1 MIDVPFTNP
10 FRYSPH
16 PLVRKAARE
25 VMERL
30 DSMISSG
37 LLSDEVARG
46 FTEGKMLG
54 VLVCRS
60 EDKSTERHSEERSDV
75 GISTLAAFSGNVG
88 GQSHIEGFVP
98 PIFDL
103 MEEGGYYR
111 THEAEITAVNKEIE
125 EMGLLEKEPLEL
137 RLKESRV
144 NMEVEISMLKTKKKE
159 CSSIAESQFANG
171 EIKRAKDRWKNT
183 ISELETQLSE
193 VRDRIK
199 SLKRLRAGKSDKLQR
214 WIFEQYIVHNAAGEK
229 ASILDIFQKQGLMPP
244 GGTGDCAAPKL
255 LNYAYTH
262 GLKPIAMG
270 EFWYGKSPATA
281 VRTHGHFYP
290 SCTSKCGPLLSYM
303 MQGMDVSGYGMFQ
316 GPPPASQAPPSRG
329 WHVLSTFPYPETS
342 ATSGNICN
350 ISLNAAVIYE
360 DEEIVVA
367 CKPSG
372 MPSVPGLDGRESL
385 QEWLQK
391 ELQIPVISV
400 HRLDMDTSGVIVFA
414 KNSHAEISLK
424 KQFEEHTVKKTYMA
438 RLSPADTH
446 RFAGDVPL
454 LKAGDK
460 GIIDLSLGPDYDER
474 PRQKVDPTQGK
485 ESLTEYEVVSVN
497 EDGSTDILFH
507 PHTGRTHQLR
517 VHSAHLRGLGR
528 PILGDLLYGGCG
540 TVWTETS
547 ECSGNPACTRLHLH
561 AHSITFLHPTTGKTL
576 TFSTPLASE
585 A

>member
-1 MIDVPFTNP
+1 MIDAPFTNP

-25 VMERL
+25 LMERL
-30 DSMISSG
+30 DGMISSG
-37 LLSDEVARG
+37 LLSDEVAKG
-46 FTEGKMLG
+46 FTDGKMLG
-54 VLVCRS
+54 VMVC
-60 EDKSTERHSEERSDV
+60 HSEERSDV

-88 GQSHIEGFVP
+88 GQSHVEGFVP

-103 MEEGGYYR
+103 MEDGGYYR
-111 THEAEITAVNKEIE
+111 VHEAEITAVNKEIE
-125 EMGLLEKEPLEL
+125 EMELLEKEPLEL
-137 RLKESRV
+137 RLKEARI
-144 NMEVEISMLKTKKKE
+144 NMEAEIFLLKTKKKE

-199 SLKRLRAGKSDKLQR
+199 SLKKLRAGKSDKLQR

-255 LNYAYTH
+255 LNYAYAN
-262 GLKPIAMG
+262 GLRPLAMG
-270 EFWYGKSPATA
+270 EFWYGKSPATT

-290 SCTSKCGPLLSYM
+290 SCTSKCGPLLSFM
-303 MQGMDVSGYGMFQ
+303 MQGLVTLEVWDGHPTPPGYC
-316 GPPPASQAPPSRG
+316 
-329 WHVLSTFPYPETS
+329 STYDS
-342 ATSGNICN
+342 
-350 ISLNAAVIYE
+350 SLEAGVVFE

-391 ELQIPVISV
+391 ELQIPVIAV
-400 HRLDMDTSGVIVFA
+400 HRLDMDTSGIIVFA
-414 KNSHAEISLK
+414 KNSHAEICLK

-460 GIIDLSLGPDYDER
+460 GIIELPLSPDYDER
-474 PRQKVDPTQGK
+474 PRQKVDPAQGK
-485 ESLTEYEVVSVN
+485 ESLTEYEVISVN
-497 EDGSTDILFH
+497 ENGTTDILFY

-517 VHSAHLRGLGR
+517 VHSAHLSGLGR

-540 TVWTETS
+540 TVWSETS
-547 ECSGNPACTRLHLH
+547 ECTGNPACTRLHLH

>member
-1 MIDVPFTNP
+1 MIDTPFTNP

-16 PLVRKAARE
+16 PLVRKASGE

-30 DSMISSG
+30 DGMISSG
-37 LLSDEVARG
+37 LLSDEVAKG

-54 VLVCRS
+54 VLVC
-60 EDKSTERHSEERSDV
+60 HSEERSDV

-103 MEEGGYYR
+103 MEDGGYYR
-111 THEAEITAVNKEIE
+111 VHEAEITAINKEIE
-125 EMGLLEKEPLEL
+125 EMELLEKEPLEQI
-137 RLKESRV
+137 LKESRE
-144 NMEVEISMLKTKKKE
+144 NMEVEISVLKTKKKE

-171 EIKRAKDRWKNT
+171 EIKRAKDRWKTT

-193 VRDRIK
+193 IRDRIK
-199 SLKRLRAGKSDKLQR
+199 SLKKFRAGKSDKLQR

-303 MQGMDVSGYGMFQ
+303 MQGLVTPEMWGEKTKSLPTSLGPSHSQGHGRPWFFHPTPPGYC
-316 GPPPASQAPPSRG
+316 
-329 WHVLSTFPYPETS
+329 STYDS
-342 ATSGNICN
+342 
-350 ISLNAAVIYE
+350 SLEAAVVFE

-414 KNSHAEISLK
+414 KNSHAEICLK

-446 RFAGDVPL
+446 RFVGEIPL

-460 GIIDLSLGPDYDER
+460 GIIDLPLSSDYDER
-474 PRQKVDPTQGK
+474 PRQKVDLAQGK
-485 ESLTEYEVVSVN
+485 NSLTEYEVTAVN
-497 EDGSTDILFH
+497 EDGTTDIVFY

-517 VHSAHLRGLGR
+517 VHSAHLRGLSR
-528 PILGDLLYGGCG
+528 PILGDLLYGGSG
-540 TVWTETS
+540 TVWSEAS

-561 AHSITFLHPTTGKTL
+561 AHSITFLHPTTGHPV
-576 TFSTPLASE
+576 TFSI
-585 A
+585 

>member
-1 MIDVPFTNP
+1 MIDAPFTNP

-16 PLVRKAARE
+16 PLVRKAAME

-30 DSMISSG
+30 DGMISSG
-37 LLSDEVARG
+37 LLSDEVAKG

-54 VLVCRS
+54 VLVCHSGER
-60 EDKSTERHSEERSDV
+60 STERHSEERSDV
-75 GISTLAAFSGNVG
+75 GITTLAAFSGNVG

-125 EMGLLEKEPLEL
+125 EMELLEKEPLEL

-199 SLKRLRAGKSDKLQR
+199 SLKKLRACKSDELQR

-262 GLKPIAMG
+262 GLKPLAMG

-303 MQGMDVSGYGMFQ
+303 MQGLATPPGYC
-316 GPPPASQAPPSRG
+316 
-329 WHVLSTFPYPETS
+329 STYDS
-342 ATSGNICN
+342 
-350 ISLNAAVIYE
+350 SLEAAVIYE
-360 DEEIVVA
+360 DEAIVVA

-400 HRLDMDTSGVIVFA
+400 HRLDMDTSGMIVFA

-460 GIIDLSLGPDYDER
+460 GIIELPLNPDYDER
-474 PRQKVDPTQGK
+474 PRQKVDPAQGK
-485 ESLTEYEVVSVN
+485 NSLTEYEVVSVN

>member
-1 MIDVPFTNP
+1 MIDAPFTNP

-30 DSMISSG
+30 DGVISSG
-37 LLSDEVARG
+37 LLSEEVARG

-54 VLVCRS
+54 VLVCHS
-60 EDKSTERHSEERSDV
+60 EERSTERHSEERSDV
-75 GISTLAAFSGNVG
+75 GISTLAAFSGNIG
-88 GQSHIEGFVP
+88 GQSHIDGFVP

-103 MEEGGYYR
+103 MEEDGYYR
-111 THEAEITAVNKEIE
+111 VHEAEITAVNKEIE
-125 EMGLLEKEPLEL
+125 EIELLEKEPLEL
-137 RLKESRV
+137 RLKEARI
-144 NMEVEISMLKTKKKE
+144 NMEAEIFLLKTKKKE

-183 ISELETQLSE
+183 TSELETQLSE

-199 SLKRLRAGKSDKLQR
+199 SLKKFRAGKSDELQK
-214 WIFEQYIVHNAAGEK
+214 WIIEQYIVHNAAGEK

-262 GLKPIAMG
+262 GLKPLAMG
-270 EFWYGKSPATA
+270 EFWYGQSPATA

-303 MQGMDVSGYGMFQ
+303 MQGLVTPEVWDGHPTPKEYC
-316 GPPPASQAPPSRG
+316 
-329 WHVLSTFPYPETS
+329 STYDS
-342 ATSGNICN
+342 
-350 ISLNAAVIYE
+350 SLEAGVVFE

-414 KNSHAEISLK
+414 KNSQAEICLK
-424 KQFEEHTVKKTYMA
+424 KQFEEHSVKKTYMA

-446 RFAGDVPL
+446 RFAGDVPS

-460 GIIDLSLGPDYDER
+460 GIIELPLSPDYDER
-474 PRQKVDPTQGK
+474 PRQKVDPAQGK
-485 ESLTEYEVVSVN
+485 ESLTEYEVTAVN
-497 EDGSTDILFH
+497 EDGTTDILFY

-540 TVWTETS
+540 TVWSETS

>member
-1 MIDVPFTNP
+1 MIDAPFTNP

-30 DSMISSG
+30 DGMISSC
-37 LLSDEVARG
+37 LLPDDVAKG
-46 FTEGKMLG
+46 FIEGKMLG
-54 VLVCRS
+54 VLVCQSEERS
-60 EDKSTERHSEERSDV
+60 IERHSEERSDV

-88 GQSHIEGFVP
+88 GQSHVEGFVP

-103 MEEGGYYR
+103 MEDGGYYR
-111 THEAEITAVNKEIE
+111 VHEADITAVNKEIE
-125 EMGLLEKEPLEL
+125 EMELLEKEPLEL
-137 RLKESRV
+137 RLKEARI
-144 NMEVEISMLKTKKKE
+144 NMEAEIFLLKTKKKE

-199 SLKRLRAGKSDKLQR
+199 SLKKLRASKSDKLQR

-262 GLKPIAMG
+262 GLKPLAMG

-290 SCTSKCGPLLSYM
+290 SCTSKCGPLLSFM
-303 MQGMDVSGYGMFQ
+303 MQGLDTPEVWDGHPTPPGYC
-316 GPPPASQAPPSRG
+316 
-329 WHVLSTFPYPETS
+329 STYDSSFE
-342 ATSGNICN
+342 
-350 ISLNAAVIYE
+350 AAVRYE

-414 KNSHAEISLK
+414 KNSHAEICLK

-446 RFAGDVPL
+446 RFVGEIPL

-460 GIIDLSLGPDYDER
+460 GIIELPLSPDYDER
-474 PRQKVDPTQGK
+474 PRQKVDPAQGK
-485 ESLTEYEVVSVN
+485 ESLTEYEVTAVN
-497 EDGSTDILFH
+497 EDGTIDILFY

-528 PILGDLLYGGCG
+528 PILGDLLYGGSG
-540 TVWTETS
+540 TVWSETS

>member
-1 MIDVPFTNP
+1 MIDAPFTNP

-30 DSMISSG
+30 DGMISSG

-46 FTEGKMLG
+46 FTDGKMLG
-54 VLVCRS
+54 VLVCHSGERS
-60 EDKSTERHSEERSDV
+60 TERHSEERSTERHSEERSDV

-103 MEEGGYYR
+103 MEEDGYYR
-111 THEAEITAVNKEIE
+111 VHEAEITAVNKEIE
-125 EMGLLEKEPLEL
+125 EMELLEKEPLEL
-137 RLKESRV
+137 RLKEARI
-144 NMEVEISMLKTKKKE
+144 NMEAEIFLLKTKKKE

-199 SLKRLRAGKSDKLQR
+199 SLKKLRAGKSDKLQR

-255 LNYAYTH
+255 LNYAYAN
-262 GLKPIAMG
+262 GLRPLAMG

-303 MQGMDVSGYGMFQ
+303 MQGLVAPEVWDGHPTHPGYC
-316 GPPPASQAPPSRG
+316 
-329 WHVLSTFPYPETS
+329 STYDS
-342 ATSGNICN
+342 
-350 ISLNAAVIYE
+350 SLEAAVVFE

-385 QEWLQK
+385 QGWLQK
-391 ELQIPVISV
+391 ELQIHVISV

-414 KNSHAEISLK
+414 KNSHAEIFLK

-460 GIIDLSLGPDYDER
+460 GIIELPLSPDYDER
-474 PRQKVDPTQGK
+474 PRQKVDPAQGK
-485 ESLTEYEVVSVN
+485 NSLTEYKVVSVN

-528 PILGDLLYGGCG
+528 PILGDLLYGGSG
-540 TVWTETS
+540 TVWSETS

-561 AHSITFLHPTTGKTL
+561 AHSITFLHPTTGNPV
-576 TFSTPLASE
+576 TFSI
-585 A
+585 

>member
-1 MIDVPFTNP
+1 MIDAPFTNP

-16 PLVRKAARE
+16 PLVRKAAR
-25 VMERL
+25 VLMERL
-30 DSMISSG
+30 DGMISSG
-37 LLSDEVARG
+37 LLPDEVARG

-54 VLVCRS
+54 VLVCHS
-60 EDKSTERHSEERSDV
+60 EERSTERHSEERSDV

-103 MEEGGYYR
+103 MEDGGYYR
-111 THEAEITAVNKEIE
+111 VHEAEITAVNKEIE
-125 EMGLLEKEPLEL
+125 EMELLEKEPLEL
-137 RLKESRV
+137 RLKEARI
-144 NMEVEISMLKTKKKE
+144 NMEAEIFLLKTKKKE

-199 SLKRLRAGKSDKLQR
+199 SLKKLRAGKSDKLQR

-255 LNYAYTH
+255 LNYAYAN
-262 GLKPIAMG
+262 GLRPLAMG

-303 MQGMDVSGYGMFQ
+303 MQGLVTQEVWDGHPTPPGYC
-316 GPPPASQAPPSRG
+316 
-329 WHVLSTFPYPETS
+329 STYDS
-342 ATSGNICN
+342 
-350 ISLNAAVIYE
+350 SLEAGVVFE

-385 QEWLQK
+385 QGWLQK

-414 KNSHAEISLK
+414 KNSHAEICLK
-424 KQFEEHTVKKTYMA
+424 KQFEEHSVRKTYMA

-460 GIIDLSLGPDYDER
+460 GIVELPLSPDYDER

-485 ESLTEYEVVSVN
+485 NSLTEYAVISVN
-497 EDGSTDILFH
+497 EDGTTDILFY

-528 PILGDLLYGGCG
+528 PILGDLLYGGSG
-540 TVWTETS
+540 TVWSETS